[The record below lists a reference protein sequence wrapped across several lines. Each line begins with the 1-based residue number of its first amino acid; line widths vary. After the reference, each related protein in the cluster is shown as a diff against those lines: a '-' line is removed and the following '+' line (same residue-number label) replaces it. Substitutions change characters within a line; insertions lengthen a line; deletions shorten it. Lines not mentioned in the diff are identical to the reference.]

1 MVKKENGGS
10 RRVASLTLPGAAAY
24 LLGTGKWPTPGK
36 GRDFVT
42 LKRQINFWLI
52 SFALFALFVYLFSPI
67 LLPFVAGMA
76 LAYLLD
82 PVADRLEAL
91 GLPRLGATI
100 VILVLFV
107 LAFVLILLLLL
118 PILGNQLA
126 AFLEAFPNLISSL
139 QELITSGFGS
149 RVFEMLG
156 IGGNELK
163 ANVGSLLG
171 EGAGWIGGLL
181 KSVWNGG
188 QALLSVISLFVV
200 TPVVAFYLLLDWDRM
215 VAKIDG
221 WLPRQHR
228 DTVRQLAHEMDLAV
242 AGFVR
247 GQVSVCFLLGAF
259 YAIGL
264 AAVGL
269 NFGLLIGIGA
279 GLVSFIPYVG
289 ATLGLVVSLG
299 VALVQFWPDWP
310 MVAAVLAIFAVGQFL
325 EGNVLQPKLV
335 GNNVGLHPVW
345 LMFALF
351 AFGYLFGFVGMLIAV
366 PAAAMI
372 GVLIRFVLSQ
382 YMASALYTGEGGVMT
397 SGVPGDAVGGL
408 PEKPEKKVESRDG

>member
-1 MVKKENGGS
+1 M
-10 RRVASLTLPGAAAY
+10 
-24 LLGTGKWPTPGK
+24 
-36 GRDFVT
+36 T
-42 LKRQINFWLI
+42 LKRQIYFWLA
-52 SFALFALFVYLFSPI
+52 SFALFAAFVYLFSPI

-82 PVADRLEAL
+82 PVADRLEAV

-100 VILVLFV
+100 VILVVFV
-107 LAFVLILLLLL
+107 LAFVVVLLLLL
-118 PILGNQLA
+118 PVLGNQLA
-126 AFLEAFPNLISSL
+126 SFLQAFPGLVSSL
-139 QELITSGFGS
+139 QELITTGFGS
-149 RVFEMLG
+149 RVFELLG
-156 IGGNELK
+156 IGGQDLK

-215 VAKIDG
+215 VTRIDG
-221 WLPRQHR
+221 WLPRQHQ
-228 DTVRQLAHEMDLAV
+228 DTVRRLAREMDRAV

-259 YAIGL
+259 YAVGL

-310 MVAAVLAIFAVGQFL
+310 MVAVVLAIFVVGQFL
-325 EGNVLQPKLV
+325 EGNILQPKLV

-372 GVLIRFVLSQ
+372 GVLTRFALSQ
-382 YMASALYTGEGGVMT
+382 YMASTLYTGEGTLMA
-397 SGVPGDAVGGL
+397 SGVPGDPGEVSAAPEHVEGGN
-408 PEKPEKKVESRDG
+408 G